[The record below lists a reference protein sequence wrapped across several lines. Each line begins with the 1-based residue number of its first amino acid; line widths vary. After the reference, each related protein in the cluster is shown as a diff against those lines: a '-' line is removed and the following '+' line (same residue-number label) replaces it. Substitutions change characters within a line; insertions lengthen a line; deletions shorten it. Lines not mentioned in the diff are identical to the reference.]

1 MTTPLVTILMPVHN
15 GAEHLLEA
23 LQSLLEQSL
32 EDFELLLVDDASTD
46 NSVALAESI
55 HDPRLRILRSQERV
69 RLSGALNLGLDQAQ
83 GRYIAR
89 MDADDLCHP
98 DRLLFQAQFMEEHPH
113 VGICG
118 TWIRYFGKSRN
129 VLKRPLTHEAICA
142 FTLFDSPF
150 AHPSVFLRR
159 ELLEQHQLRFDGSY
173 FPTEDF
179 ELWTR
184 LLPLTQAINLPSVL
198 LNYRVHDKSL
208 TGADWSAMDVQA
220 VRVIES
226 QLRKLG
232 LSPSE
237 AELRF
242 HRQLTMG
249 RLTMTDGLLEQTEAW
264 LLQLIQANHAAN
276 RYTQAGLSAVVAGF
290 WAQACLHT
298 ARLGFW
304 VTNRYARST
313 LAAHDPNRFQNQAL
327 MRLSALKAKLSPP

>member
-1 MTTPLVTILMPVHN
+1 MPAPLITVLMPVHN
-15 GAEHLLEA
+15 GAAHLVEA
-23 LQSLLEQSL
+23 LQSVLDQSL
-32 EDFELLLVDDASTD
+32 EDFELLIVDDASTD
-46 NSVALAESI
+46 DSASI
-55 HDPRLRILRSQERV
+55 VETFTDPRIRLIRSTDRLK
-69 RLSGALNLGLDQAQ
+69 LSGALNLGLDQAQ
-83 GRYIAR
+83 GRYVAR
-89 MDADDLCHP
+89 MDADDISHE
-98 DRLLFQAQFMEEHPH
+98 DRLLFQARFMEEHPH

-118 TWIRYFGKSRN
+118 TWIRYCGSAN
-129 VLKRPLTHEAICA
+129 SVLKRPLTHGEIDA
-142 FTLFDSPF
+142 FTLFDTPF